1 MKDEDRVTEILS
13 SKGDMEPDTLEK
25 IDDSVSAF
33 SEEQKQHIYDLVI
46 QKKSRANTENEE
58 QTGNDDVSENA
69 GGSNESESI
78 INIVPARRQNIMIR
92 IFAAAACISL
102 VFGSVIF
109 MNGKIGDKDNGFDEV
124 KDTTVWDTS
133 ADPLE
138 TAVTTVSG
146 NRFESGEVSTLP
158 VTGVEIITEPVY
170 VSGITETET
179 GTGTTPSVSQTAAVT
194 TAITENK
201 TSEQISLTTEKM
213 IDDSDFFEFP
223 NSDIGSDLLKNS
235 PVNSENSMLADAG
248 LNEEQIN
255 IFNNALEFPK
265 LADNIYYDY
274 KTPVL
279 SDDTGTYQKTPYYYE
294 SYNNYLNYL
303 FSANCTYNGIKA
315 SDYWRVK
322 NIEAQL
328 WICGFSPSFMPKTWE
343 SVNITESTGTSLKF
357 DIYAYDDGKDGDFN
371 RHQVDEILRYELENG
386 RITEDDIKNRKT
398 EDIIINSLWHSNEK
412 DIIESCEI
420 NDDGTYTMHYKFH
433 EEMVKERYDRS
444 YEVVRESE
452 GWRFS
457 VFQNPLHLGGAA
469 GKS

>member
-58 QTGNDDVSENA
+58 HTGNDDVSEDA

-109 MNGKIGDKDNGFDEV
+109 MNGKNGERDNNFDEV
-124 KDTTVWDTS
+124 KTTTVWDTS
-133 ADPLE
+133 ADPFE
-138 TAVTTVSG
+138 TPVTTVSG
-146 NRFESGEVSTLP
+146 EISGNGEFSTLP
-158 VTGVEIITEPVY
+158 TTVVEKITEPVY
-170 VSGITETET
+170 VNGITEKAQ
-179 GTGTTPSVSQTAAVT
+179 SDLQTAAVT

-201 TSEQISLTTEKM
+201 TSEKITLTTEEK
-213 IDDSDFFEFP
+213 IDNSGFIEPP
-223 NSDIGSDLLKNS
+223 NSDIGDYMLSESLENQ
-235 PVNSENSMLADAG
+235 ENSMLAEAG

-255 IFNNALEFPK
+255 KFSNAMVFPK
-265 LADNIYYDY
+265 LAEYINYYY
-274 KTPVL
+274 ETPEF
-279 SDDTGTYQKTPYYYE
+279 SDDTGVYRKTTCFYN
-294 SYNNYLNYL
+294 SYNNYLRFL
-303 FSANCTYNGIKA
+303 FTSDCTYNDTKA

-322 NIEAQL
+322 NIDDML
-328 WICGFSPSFMPKTWE
+328 WISGGSPTIQRKTWE
-343 SVNITESTGTSLKF
+343 SVNITESTASSLKF

-371 RHQVDEILRYELENG
+371 RHQVSEILRFELENG

-412 DIIESCEI
+412 DVIDSCEI
-420 NDDGTYTMHYKFH
+420 HEDGTYTIHYKFH
-433 EEMVKERYDRS
+433 EEMVKESDRPA
-444 YEVVRESE
+444 YEVVRGSV
-452 GWRFS
+452 GWKFS
-457 VFQNPLHLGGAA
+457 VFENPYWFVSA

>member
-58 QTGNDDVSENA
+58 HTGNDDVSEDA

-109 MNGKIGDKDNGFDEV
+109 MNGKNDERDNNYDEV
-124 KDTTVWDTS
+124 KTTTVWDTS
-133 ADPLE
+133 ADPYE
-138 TAVTTVSG
+138 TPVTTVSG
-146 NRFESGEVSTLP
+146 EISGNGEVSTLP
-158 VTGVEIITEPVY
+158 TTVVEKITEPVY
-170 VSGITETET
+170 VSGITET
-179 GTGTTPSVSQTAAVT
+179 GTEKTTSVLETAAVT

-201 TSEQISLTTEKM
+201 TSEPISLTTEKM

-223 NSDIGSDLLKNS
+223 NSDIGSDLLIKS
-235 PVNSENSMLADAG
+235 PVNSENSMLSDAG
-248 LNEEQIN
+248 LNAEQIN
-255 IFNNALEFPK
+255 IFNNALYFPE
-265 LADNIYYDY
+265 LADNIYYDN
-274 KTPVL
+274 KTPAF
-279 SDDTGTYQKTPYYYE
+279 SDDTGYYQKTPYYYN

-303 FSANCTYNGIKA
+303 FSSNCTYNGIKA

-322 NIEAQL
+322 NIDDQL
-328 WICGFSPSFMPKTWE
+328 WICGVSPTLQEKTWE
-343 SVNITESTGTSLKF
+343 SVNITESTASSLKF

-371 RHQVDEILRYELENG
+371 RHQVSEILRSELENG
-386 RITEDDIKNRKT
+386 RITEDDIKNRKK

-412 DIIESCEI
+412 DMIDSCEI
-420 NDDGTYTMHYKFH
+420 HEDGTYTIHYRFH
-433 EEMVKERYDRS
+433 EEMVRESDRPT
-444 YEVVRESE
+444 YEVVRGSV
-452 GWRFS
+452 GWKFS
-457 VFQNPLHLGGAA
+457 VFENPYWFVSA

>member
-58 QTGNDDVSENA
+58 HTGNDDVSEDT

-109 MNGKIGDKDNGFDEV
+109 MNGKNGERDNNFDEV
-124 KDTTVWDTS
+124 KTTTVWDTS
-133 ADPLE
+133 ADQYE
-138 TAVTTVSG
+138 TPVTTVSG
-146 NRFESGEVSTLP
+146 EISGNGEVSTLP
-158 VTGVEIITEPVY
+158 TTVVEKITEPVY
-170 VSGITETET
+170 VSGITEKAQ
-179 GTGTTPSVSQTAAVT
+179 SDLQTAAVT

-201 TSEQISLTTEKM
+201 TSEKITLTTEEK
-213 IDDSDFFEFP
+213 IDNSGFIEPP
-223 NSDIGSDLLKNS
+223 NSDIGDYMLSES
-235 PVNSENSMLADAG
+235 PENQENSMLAEAG

-255 IFNNALEFPK
+255 KFSNAMVFPELAEYINYYYETPEF
-265 LADNIYYDY
+265 
-274 KTPVL
+274 
-279 SDDTGTYQKTPYYYE
+279 SDDTGVYRKTTYFYN
-294 SYNNYLNYL
+294 SYNNYLRFL
-303 FSANCTYNGIKA
+303 FTSDCTYNDTKA
-315 SDYWRVK
+315 SDYWSVK
-322 NIEAQL
+322 NIDDML
-328 WICGFSPSFMPKTWE
+328 WISGGSPTIQRKTWE
-343 SVNITESTGTSLKF
+343 SVNITESTASSLKF

-371 RHQVDEILRYELENG
+371 RHQVSEILRFELENG

-412 DIIESCEI
+412 DVIDSCEI
-420 NDDGTYTMHYKFH
+420 HEDGTYTIHYRFH
-433 EEMVKERYDRS
+433 EEMVKESDRPA
-444 YEVVRESE
+444 YEVVRGSV
-452 GWRFS
+452 GWKFS
-457 VFQNPLHLGGAA
+457 VFENPYWFVSA